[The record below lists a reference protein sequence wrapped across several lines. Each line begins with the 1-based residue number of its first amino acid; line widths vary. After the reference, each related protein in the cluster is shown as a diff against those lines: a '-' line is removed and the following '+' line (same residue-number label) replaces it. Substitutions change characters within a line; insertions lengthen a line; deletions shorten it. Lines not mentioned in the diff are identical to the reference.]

1 MEFSIL
7 DNTQPIHVIP
17 AYASVEEHAL
27 FTIASAEESYN
38 RIMESVGI
46 YELSLVMEGNE
57 NKEKLSIKNILK
69 RFTDFVKELW
79 QKFQDIVKTARDK
92 FTAFVG
98 NKIKAIEDKKFNPDD
113 VKKAIAASKDER
125 WNKDSVKNTVQTKLS
140 GNGQYVTSEY
150 IAKVDKAL
158 TDISGQVAK
167 AVEDNAVDE
176 IDVDG
181 IFADAFKGISKETF
195 ADAAKL
201 KDAIKSAIIDTKTV
215 SAEEAKK
222 IAGDNYVYYMDFF
235 KKSISNFTNNIKS
248 PYNATKKNF
257 DKAIK
262 EAQKISKEA
271 ENAKAFKPLFKSAT
285 ASLKVSSCVVN
296 AIESAFYA
304 EFRYKFSVVLNALA
318 LTLVYK
324 EKKEEVKKEATEA
337 TTDETTVTTE
347 SSVFQT
353 ELASLFTF

>member
-1 MEFSIL
+1 MEYSIL

-17 AYASVEEHAL
+17 AYATVEEHAM

-69 RFTDFVKELW
+69 KFTDFVKGLW
-79 QKFQDIVKTARDK
+79 QRFQDLVKTARDK
-92 FTAFVG
+92 FVSFVG
-98 NKIKAIEDKKFNPDD
+98 NKIKAIEEKKFNPED

-125 WNKDSVKNTVQTKLS
+125 WNKDSVKNVVQTKLA
-140 GNGQYVTSEY
+140 GNGQYITSEY

-158 TDISGQVAK
+158 TEISDKVAK
-167 AVEDNAVDE
+167 AVEADAVDE

-181 IFADAFKGISKETF
+181 IFADSFKGISKETF
-195 ADAAKL
+195 SDAAKL
-201 KDAIKSAIIDTKTV
+201 KDAIKGAIIDTKSV

-222 IAGDNYVYYMDFF
+222 LAGDYFANYFDFLM
-235 KKSISNFTNNIKS
+235 KSVNNFTSNIKS

-262 EAQKISKEA
+262 EAQKISKKS
-271 ENAKAFKPLFKSAT
+271 ENAKAFKPLFKSAS

-296 AIESAFYA
+296 AAESAFYA

-318 LTLVYK
+318 ITMVYK
-324 EKKEEVKKEATEA
+324 DKEEVKKESAV
-337 TTDETTVTTE
+337 DDTTVATE